1 MIFYTIPRTFN
12 HTRTNCGPN
21 QNLAKP
27 ILMLFPKMNIHHLII
42 TIWLCFLFAWFGFNL
57 YHGERTFAGEG
68 IAWDA
73 SVYAQMS
80 KTNPAE
86 FFKGSLGQYHFQ
98 RVLPA
103 TIVYYLSQIFC
114 LPMENNQQIIFAW
127 YLYLL
132 GIRTI
137 AFSFFWLIAKHFEW
151 SLPVR

>member
-1 MIFYTIPRTFN
+1 
-12 HTRTNCGPN
+12 
-21 QNLAKP
+21 
-27 ILMLFPKMNIHHLII
+27 MLFPKMNIHHLII
-42 TIWLCFLFAWFGFNL
+42 TIGLCFLLAWFGFNL
-57 YHGERTFAGEG
+57 YHGGRTFAGEG

-114 LPMENNQQIIFAW
+114 LSMENNQQIIFAW

-132 GIRTI
+132 GILTI